1 MSEFTVRGRFRTR
14 DGWQEFEKAVTA
26 ENQGVALEQTY
37 ARLGSHHGLKR
48 TQIEI
53 QGVTA

>member
-37 ARLGSHHGLKR
+37 ARLGSHHGLER
-48 TQIEI
+48 TKIEI